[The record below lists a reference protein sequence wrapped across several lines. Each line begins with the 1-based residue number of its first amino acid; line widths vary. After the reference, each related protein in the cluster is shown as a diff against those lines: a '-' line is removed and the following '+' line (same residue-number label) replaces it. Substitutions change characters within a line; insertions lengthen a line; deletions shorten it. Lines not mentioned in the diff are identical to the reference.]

1 VATRYVAFVPARG
14 GSKGVPRKN
23 LELVGSQSLVERAVL
38 SGRASTKVSAC
49 HVSSDDQEILAKA
62 VELGAQAHLRSTLAA
77 ADSARASEVMDD
89 FLSGHAEIDD
99 EVRIVYLQP
108 TSPFRTSAHVDRAIN
123 AMESAG
129 VDALVGVVRSHQ
141 LPGKTLVINDSGA
154 LALGPGSLDPGENR
168 QSLPPSVYPN
178 GALYIFSVGAFRER
192 GDIPVIGA
200 YPFLMGKVESLDIDD
215 PEDLILARGV
225 AASAGI

>member
-1 VATRYVAFVPARG
+1 MALVPARG

-23 LELVGSQSLVERAVL
+23 LEVIGSRSLLERAVVA
-38 SGRASTKVSAC
+38 GQGAKNISAC
-49 HVSSDDQEILAKA
+49 YVSSDDNEILVKA
-62 VELGAQAHLRSTLAA
+62 IELGAQAHLRSTLAA
-77 ADSARASEVMDD
+77 TDNARAFEVIED
-89 FLSGHAEIDD
+89 FLADHAEIDD

-108 TSPFRTSAHVDRAIN
+108 TSPFRTSVHVVQAIN
-123 AMESAG
+123 AIESVG

-141 LPGKTLVINDSGA
+141 LPEKTLLINDSGV
-154 LALGPGSLDPGENR
+154 LELGPAGVDPGENR
-168 QSLPPSVYPN
+168 QGLTPSLYPN
-178 GALYIFSVGAFRER
+178 GALYIFSVGAFKER

-200 YPFLMGKVESLDIDD
+200 CPFLMGKVESLDIDD

>member
-1 VATRYVAFVPARG
+1 MATRYVAFVPARG

-23 LELVGSQSLVERAVL
+23 LQVVGQHSLLERAVL
-38 SGRASTKVSAC
+38 SGQGSTRVSAC
-49 HVSSDDQEILAKA
+49 YVSSDDDEILKKA
-62 VELGAQAHLRSTLAA
+62 TELGALAHRRREEAST
-77 ADSARASEVMDD
+77 DVARASQVMDD
-89 FLSGHAEIDD
+89 FLASHD
-99 EVRIVYLQP
+99 ELGPEDRIVYLQP
-108 TSPFRTSAHVDRAIN
+108 TSPFRTFEHVDTAIEL
-123 AMESAG
+123 MESRGA
-129 VDALVGVVRSHQ
+129 DAVVGVVRSYQ
-141 LPGKTLVINDSGA
+141 LPEKTLAISGSGA
-154 LALGPGSLDPGENR
+154 LELGSGGGDPGSNR
-168 QSLPPSVYPN
+168 QDLAASVYPN

>member
-1 VATRYVAFVPARG
+1 MTWTYVALIPARG

-23 LELVGSQSLVERAVL
+23 LEVIGSRSLVERAVL
-38 SGRASTKVSAC
+38 AGQGTTKISAC
-49 HVSSDDQEILAKA
+49 YVSSDDQEILAKA
-62 VELGAQAHLRSTLAA
+62 VELGAQALLRSTLAA

-89 FLSGHAEIDD
+89 FLAGHAEIDD

-108 TSPFRTSAHVDRAIN
+108 TSPFRTSAHVDQAIN

-129 VDALVGVVRSHQ
+129 VDALVGVVRSYQ
-141 LPGKTLVINDSGA
+141 LPEKTLVINHLGV
-154 LALGPGSLDPGENR
+154 LALGPAGVDPGENR
-168 QSLPPSVYPN
+168 QGLTMSVYPN

-200 YPFLMGKVESLDIDD
+200 YPFLMGKVDSLDIDD

>member
-1 VATRYVAFVPARG
+1 MALIPARG

-23 LELVGSQSLVERAVL
+23 LEVIGSRSLVERAVL
-38 SGRASTKVSAC
+38 AGQGTTKISAC
-49 HVSSDDQEILAKA
+49 YVSSDDQEILAKA
-62 VELGAQAHLRSTLAA
+62 VELGAQALLRSTLAA

-89 FLSGHAEIDD
+89 FLAGHAEIDD

-108 TSPFRTSAHVDRAIN
+108 TSPFRTSAHVDQAIN

-129 VDALVGVVRSHQ
+129 VDALVGVVRSYQ
-141 LPGKTLVINDSGA
+141 LPEKTLVINHLGV
-154 LALGPGSLDPGENR
+154 LALGPAGVDPGENR
-168 QSLPPSVYPN
+168 QGLTMSVYPN

-200 YPFLMGKVESLDIDD
+200 YPFLMGKVDSLDIDD

>member
-1 VATRYVAFVPARG
+1 MASSYVVLIPARG
-14 GSKGVPRKN
+14 GSKGVARKN

-38 SGRASTKVSAC
+38 SGHGSTSISAC
-49 HVSSDDQEILAKA
+49 YVSSDDQEILAKA
-62 VELGAQAHLRSTLAA
+62 LELGAQAHLRSTLAA
-77 ADSARASEVMDD
+77 SDSARASEVMHD
-89 FLSGHAEIDD
+89 FLSGHLELDD

-108 TSPFRTSAHVDRAIN
+108 TSPFRTSAHVDQAIS
-123 AMESAG
+123 AMKSAG

-141 LPGKTLVINDSGA
+141 LPEKTLVINQSGV
-154 LALGPGSLDPGENR
+154 LDLGPAGVDPGENR
-168 QSLPPSVYPN
+168 QGLATSVYPN

-200 YPFLMGKVESLDIDD
+200 YPFLMGKIESLDIDD

-225 AASAGI
+225 AAIAGI

>member
-1 VATRYVAFVPARG
+1 MALIPARG

-23 LELVGSQSLVERAVL
+23 LEVVGSQSLVERAVL
-38 SGRASTKVSAC
+38 SGLGSSKILEC
-49 HVSSDDQEILAKA
+49 YVSSDDEEILAKA
-62 VELGAQAHLRSTLAA
+62 VNLGAHAHLRSQFAA
-77 ADSARASEVMDD
+77 ADSAKASEVLDD
-89 FLSGHAEIDD
+89 FLACHAEIADQ
-99 EVRIVYLQP
+99 VRIVYLQP

-129 VDALVGVVRSHQ
+129 VDALIGVVRSHQ
-141 LPGKTLVINDSGA
+141 LPEKTLVINDSGV
-154 LALGPGSLDPGENR
+154 LALGPAGVDPGKNR
-168 QSLPPSVYPN
+168 QGFNPSVYPN
-178 GALYIFSVGAFRER
+178 GALYIFSVGAFKDR
-192 GDIPVIGA
+192 GDIPIIGA

>member
-1 VATRYVAFVPARG
+1 MALIPARG

-23 LELVGSQSLVERAVL
+23 LEVIGSRSLVERAVL
-38 SGRASTKVSAC
+38 AGQGTTNISAC
-49 HVSSDDQEILAKA
+49 YVSSDDQEILAKA
-62 VELGAQAHLRSTLAA
+62 VELGAQALLRSTLAA

-89 FLSGHAEIDD
+89 FLAGHAEIDD

-108 TSPFRTSAHVDRAIN
+108 TSPFRTSAHVDQAIN

-129 VDALVGVVRSHQ
+129 VDALVGVVRSYQ
-141 LPGKTLVINDSGA
+141 LPEKTLVINHLGV
-154 LALGPGSLDPGENR
+154 LALGPAGVDPGENR
-168 QSLPPSVYPN
+168 QGLTMSVYPN

-200 YPFLMGKVESLDIDD
+200 YPFLMGKVDSLDIDD

>member
-1 VATRYVAFVPARG
+1 MATRYIAFIPARG

-23 LELVGSQSLVERAVL
+23 LELVGPLSLLERAVL
-38 SGRASTKVSAC
+38 SGQGSARVASSY
-49 HVSSDDQEILAKA
+49 VSSDDDEILSRAT
-62 VELGAQAHLRSTLAA
+62 ELGAQAHLRSSVAA
-77 ADSARASEVMDD
+77 ADTARASEVVDD
-89 FLSGHAEIDD
+89 FLAGHADIDD

-108 TSPFRTSAHVDRAIN
+108 TSPFRTFEHVDTAIEL
-123 AMESAG
+123 MESRGA
-129 VDALVGVVRSHQ
+129 DAVVGVVRSHQ
-141 LPGKTLVINDSGA
+141 LPEKTLAINESGV
-154 LALGPGSLDPGENR
+154 LALGPAGVDPGENR
-168 QSLPPSVYPN
+168 QGLASSVYPN

>member
-1 VATRYVAFVPARG
+1 MALIPARG

-23 LELVGSQSLVERAVL
+23 LEVIGSRSLVERAVL
-38 SGRASTKVSAC
+38 AGQGTTNISAC
-49 HVSSDDQEILAKA
+49 YVSSDDQEILAKA
-62 VELGAQAHLRSTLAA
+62 VELGAQALLRSTLAA

-89 FLSGHAEIDD
+89 FLAGHAEIDD

-108 TSPFRTSAHVDRAIN
+108 TSPFRTSAHVDQAIN

-129 VDALVGVVRSHQ
+129 VDALVGVVRSYQ
-141 LPGKTLVINDSGA
+141 LPEKTLVINHLGV
-154 LALGPGSLDPGENR
+154 LALGPAGVDPGENR
-168 QSLPPSVYPN
+168 QGLTMSVYPN
-178 GALYIFSVGAFRER
+178 GALYVFSVGAFRER

-200 YPFLMGKVESLDIDD
+200 YPFLMGKVDSLDIDD

>member
-1 VATRYVAFVPARG
+1 MGLIPARG

-23 LELVGSQSLVERAVL
+23 LQVVGQHSLLERAVL
-38 SGRASTKVSAC
+38 SGQGSTRVSASY
-49 HVSSDDQEILAKA
+49 VSSDEDEILTKA
-62 VELGAQAHLRSTLAA
+62 TELGALAHRRREEAST
-77 ADSARASEVMDD
+77 DVARASQVMDD
-89 FLSGHAEIDD
+89 FLASHDELGPDD
-99 EVRIVYLQP
+99 RIVYLQP
-108 TSPFRTSAHVDRAIN
+108 TSPFRTSAHVDQAIN

-141 LPGKTLVINDSGA
+141 LPEKTLIINDSGV
-154 LALGPGSLDPGENR
+154 LGLGPAGVDPGENR
-168 QSLPPSVYPN
+168 QGLTPSVYPN

-200 YPFLMGKVESLDIDD
+200 HPFLMGKVESLDIDD
-215 PEDLILARGV
+215 PEDLIVARGV